1 MWPLLGRAETRAKRI
16 CHILDIEYKPKRV
29 VMGALV
35 KDNFPGDTNEHIY
48 VRNDSGLLVERS
60 EQIKALS
67 SDNDSIAMDI
77 LLDAIEEQAS
87 AGNPFTVSGRES
99 GLFERNYD
107 LPEEL
112 RSLGR
117 DKIRALAERLLVEK
131 KLVKCAAKGSKTR
144 QFLDVPNGNFAVGL
158 VS

>member
-1 MWPLLGRAETRAKRI
+1 MWPLLGRAEARAKRI
-16 CHILDIEYKPKRV
+16 CHMLEVEYKPKRV

-48 VRNDSGLLVERS
+48 VRNDNGLLVERS

-67 SDNDSIAMDI
+67 RDNDYIAMET

-99 GLFERNYD
+99 GLFERNYE

-112 RSLGR
+112 RSFSR
-117 DKIRALAERLLVEK
+117 DKIRSLAERLLSQK
-131 KLVKCAAKGSKTR
+131 RLVKCAARGSKTR
-144 QFLDVPNGNFAVGL
+144 QFLDVPNGNFAAGL